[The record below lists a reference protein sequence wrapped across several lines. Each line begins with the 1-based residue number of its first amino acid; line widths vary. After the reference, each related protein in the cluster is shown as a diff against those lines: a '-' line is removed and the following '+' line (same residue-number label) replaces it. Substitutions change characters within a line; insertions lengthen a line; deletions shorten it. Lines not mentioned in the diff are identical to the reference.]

1 MTTGTLESKQ
11 HAHELIEQLAP
22 GQLSAVVRLLEVMVH
37 DDDELTEEDERAV
50 AASREYFKQG
60 GKGLSLE
67 QLAAECGLTMDEIR
81 KG

>member
-1 MTTGTLESKQ
+1 MTTGTLEPKQ

-22 GQLSAVVRLLEVMVH
+22 GQLSVVVRLLEVMVH
-37 DDDELTEEDERAV
+37 DDELTEEDEQAV

-67 QLAAECGLTMDEIR
+67 QLAAECGITMDEIR